1 MLNPDGGIKH
11 QKVAGS
17 KNSVVYNC
25 YPTVEG
31 CRADFSP
38 LVNTTVLVLHH
49 VTLMDRYVYK
59 IQI

>member
-17 KNSVVYNC
+17 RNNC
-25 YPTVEG
+25 CLQLLPR

-38 LVNTTVLVLHH
+38 LVHVL
-49 VTLMDRYVYK
+49 DGFYD
-59 IQI
+59 IGD